1 MAEATGQPS
10 VTVPVLPRNQF
21 RLEEIPIGRGGF
33 GTVFRGEHTK
43 IGLVAVKTLIDTGLL
58 PQK

>member
-10 VTVPVLPRNQF
+10 VPVLPRNQF